1 MLLPPNPKSLNGRIV
16 FFQMVRGM
24 SKTTA
29 RGFFDPKAGDDSI
42 GPPSA
47 ADVALIQLIFLRA
60 LNGRQ
65 GIHFTELPCRVIRDE
80 DKALG
85 NVEACNEGFVIIFD
99 QTS

>member
-1 MLLPPNPKSLNGRIV
+1 
-16 FFQMVRGM
+16 M

-29 RGFFDPKAGDDSI
+29 RGFFDPEAGDDST

-47 ADVALIQLIFLRA
+47 ADVALILLIFLWG
-60 LNGRQ
+60 LNGKQ
-65 GIHFTELPCRVIRDE
+65 GIQFTKLPCRVTRDE